1 MLLWGHRNIDPLVLG
16 LNIKDYPDVTEKT
29 GHHAQNGSDGAANNG
44 VLAPNQHQNNAAQ
57 GVDGTNTATGA
68 PASTGV
74 HNNASAV

>member
-29 GHHAQNGSDGAANNG
+29 GHHAQNGTDGVGNNG
-44 VLAPNQHQNNAAQ
+44 ILGSNQHPA
-57 GVDGTNTATGA
+57 VDGTNTTTG
-68 PASTGV
+68 TGV

>member
-16 LNIKDYPDVTEKT
+16 LNIKDYPDVGEKT
-29 GHHAQNGSDGAANNG
+29 GHHTQNGSDGAANNG
-44 VLAPNQHQNNAAQ
+44 ILASNQHHNTANPA
-57 GVDGTNTATGA
+57 VDGANTTTGA